1 MAKKEVALLEDL
13 NSKIKAVIETQSVLR
28 DGMSD
33 TRRYL
38 RLILDRIEEIEAT
51 SEVMKLSL
59 RRKVDMKELGTI
71 EKRIIDM
78 ERRFSSV
85 KYWKFF

>member
-85 KYWKFF
+85 KY

>member
-85 KYWKFF
+85 KYLKFF